1 MFRRTLPMLILATL
15 AAPAM
20 AAADLSEAAPRCEAE
35 VTKTLQRLHGRDF
48 RDVRFD
54 AARRQVA
61 LADADDAAVRGEG
74 RWTGG
79 GGIATFRYSCAYN
92 AKTGEASG
100 VVLNE
105 TRPARAAGAA
115 AADASWEPDMTKVTP
130 AACESAAAAQIKER
144 NPRVARIAF
153 DADTRRLLPADAGR
167 IGLEGLGA
175 LQRAPGMSAQSFNY
189 RCEFDGRNGR
199 VVAVSTRE

>member
-1 MFRRTLPMLILATL
+1 VKRTLPLVVLAI
-15 AAPAM
+15 AAGPAF

-35 VTKTLQRLHGRDF
+35 VTKTLQRLHGRAY

-61 LADADDAAVRGEG
+61 LADSDDAAVRGEG
-74 RWTGG
+74 RWSGDRGTS
-79 GGIATFRYSCAYN
+79 TFRYSCAYN
-92 AKTGEASG
+92 TKTGEASG

-105 TRPARAAGAA
+105 SQPSRAAS
-115 AADASWEPDMTKVTP
+115 ADANWEPDMTKVSP
-130 AACESAAAAQIKER
+130 AACESAAAAYLKEK
-144 NPRVARIAF
+144 NPRVSRIAF

-167 IGLEGLGA
+167 IGLEGQGA
-175 LQRAPGMSAQSFNY
+175 LQRAPGMSAQPFGY
-189 RCEFDGRNGR
+189 RCEFDGRSGR

>member
-1 MFRRTLPMLILATL
+1 MFRRTLPLLILTALAT
-15 AAPAM
+15 PAM

-79 GGIATFRYSCAYN
+79 GGTSTFRYSCAYST
-92 AKTGEASG
+92 KTGEASG

-105 TRPARAAGAA
+105 TRPAPAGAGRS
-115 AADASWEPDMTKVTP
+115 ADPAWEPDMSMVSP
-130 AACESAAAAQIKER
+130 AACESATAAFIKEK
-144 NPRVARIAF
+144 NPRVSRIAF

-167 IGLEGLGA
+167 IGLEGQGA
-175 LQRAPGMSAQSFNY
+175 LQRAPGMSAQPFGY

>member
-1 MFRRTLPMLILATL
+1 MVRSLFPWLLAL
-15 AAPAM
+15 AAGPVF
-20 AAADLSEAAPRCEAE
+20 AAADLSEAAPRCESE

-48 RDVRFD
+48 REARFD

-61 LADADDAAVRGEG
+61 LADTVDAAVRGEG
-74 RWTGG
+74 RWVGSGG
-79 GGIATFRYSCAYN
+79 TSTFRYSCAYN
-92 AKTGEASG
+92 TESGEASG

-105 TRPARAAGAA
+105 TQPPRAAAAAAGA
-115 AADASWEPDMTKVTP
+115 SWDPDLTKVTP
-130 AACESAAAAQIKER
+130 AACESAAAAQIKVK

-153 DADTRRLLPADAGR
+153 DADTRRLSPADSGR
-167 IGLEGLGA
+167 IGLEGQGA
-175 LQRAPGMSAQSFNY
+175 LQRAPGMSAQPFGY

>member
-1 MFRRTLPMLILATL
+1 MFRLLPSLVLAL
-15 AAPAM
+15 AVSGPAL
-20 AAADLSEAAPRCEAE
+20 AAADLSEAAPRCESE

-48 RDVRFD
+48 REVRFD

-74 RWTGG
+74 RWSGASGTS
-79 GGIATFRYSCAYN
+79 TFRYSCAYST
-92 AKTGEASG
+92 KTGEASG

-105 TRPARAAGAA
+105 TRPSRAGARADPA
-115 AADASWEPDMTKVTP
+115 WEPDMSLVSPT
-130 AACESAAAAQIKER
+130 ACESAAAAFIKGK
-144 NPRVARIAF
+144 NPRVSRIAF

-167 IGLEGLGA
+167 IGLEGQGA
-175 LQRAPGMSAQSFNY
+175 LQRAPGMAAQSFGY